1 MLDVSEPEHFEAYIL
16 DKEIDSSGK
25 STEYEM
31 TVEIGG
37 QQIQLDVSQS
47 VYFRY
52 EIGQNLP
59 VDLYQ
64 GFFND
69 PYYIN
74 E

>member
-1 MLDVSEPEHFEAYIL
+1 MTLRFRDE
-16 DKEIDSSGK
+16 EI
-25 STEYEM
+25 E
-31 TVEIGG
+31 
-37 QQIQLDVSQS
+37 LNVSQS

-52 EIGQNLP
+52 EIGQTLP

-69 PYYIN
+69 PYYIK